1 MYLSKNSLVRIIIIS
16 SAFLLIGGGFF
27 VVAYLIAQGGL
38 SPKPTVI
45 IGIVFTA
52 VAFVSLPFGMYAD
65 GVSKPFSEGSRLVR
79 RDLQPEAF
87 ISYYKDLTDPEKAAV
102 IRHRFDITELL
113 LLSYKLLEDRA
124 GVLNTLDLMKTALP
138 KKYKSFTA
146 LYFAEQSYESG
157 DIQTA
162 DALVAEAERR
172 NDGAELKA
180 LADDLKKSARAKALY
195 DFDTEEKYYNGL
207 LSAGGIFKA
216 DNASA
221 LIAHYRLYEILKE
234 TGRERAALEHL
245 EYCAGN
251 GGKTAIARRAKKK
264 LA

>member
-1 MYLSKNSLVRIIIIS
+1 M
-16 SAFLLIGGGFF
+16 
-27 VVAYLIAQGGL
+27 
-38 SPKPTVI
+38 
-45 IGIVFTA
+45 FTA

-79 RDLQPEAF
+79 RDLQPGAF

-124 GVLNTLDLMKTALP
+124 GVLNTLNLMKTALP

-146 LYFAEQSYESG
+146 LYFSEQSYESG

-172 NDGAELKA
+172 NDGAA
-180 LADDLKKSARAKALY
+180 LM
-195 DFDTEEKYYNGL
+195 FN
-207 LSAGGIFKA
+207 LSRCLGFT
-216 DNASA
+216 SCVVVQVSTSQ
-221 LIAHYRLYEILKE
+221 YWSM
-234 TGRERAALEHL
+234 
-245 EYCAGN
+245 
-251 GGKTAIARRAKKK
+251 
-264 LA
+264 